1 MKTRLCLKYCGMFV
15 AIFDFAKPISLL
27 QRIINC
33 GQLLSNYSL
42 FIVDKFTIKNP

>member
-15 AIFDFAKPISLL
+15 AIL
-27 QRIINC
+27 NC